1 MSNVASLLAEFYPEI
16 TDLVKD
22 KKNPITKINN
32 PDIALYVRQNRINVI
47 NLVTGIGSP
56 EINRKMPKISRK
68 LLIVINDILIT
79 KSDFETMVD
88 KLKIN
93 EFFIDQL
100 NRGVLVPSRDFIERL
115 IKTYKVNPTF
125 LYDNSKKLYV

>member
-1 MSNVASLLAEFYPEI
+1 MSNVATLLAEFYPEI
-16 TDLVKD
+16 TQK
-22 KKNPITKINN
+22 
-32 PDIALYVRQNRINVI
+32 PDISTFVRQNRINVI
-47 NLVTGIGSP
+47 NLLTGIGSP

-79 KSDFETMVD
+79 KSDFDTMVD

>member
-1 MSNVASLLAEFYPEI
+1 MISNNVATLLSEFYPEI
-16 TDLVKD
+16 TQK
-22 KKNPITKINN
+22 
-32 PDIALYVRQNRINVI
+32 PDISTFVRQNRINVI